1 MIKKISKWILITSS
15 LFFSTICNA
24 GTITVTEETTRT
36 VTVPKVITEI
46 VTETVETTVTEEVT
60 NTVLTPTTSPNL
72 LENQGFEKDN
82 NGNTVTDWSVTG
94 GAVQIRTNC
103 GPSKGTC
110 AKTNNASTGGSTLTQ
125 TMNLNDTMTVDEI
138 NAGFSLSYG
147 SDVWSHRSNQTV
159 GSCTSITQANDC
171 KDVFSITL
179 TLTDEGDVVQEWEHE
194 FELTTSGWDTSTYD
208 FTQTVGSN
216 DYTEVSA
223 MLELFGVDAGFHS
236 GFFGP
241 RFDNTSLTVTYDAIS
256 FVTEQITRTI
266 TEEIEKE
273 IQRTIFVQEDRVFVT
288 TREIE
293 VPDPISMETSNMSVS
308 AIESPGT
315 DITTE
320 IETVEV
326 MASPAIE
333 PIAAITT
340 ESTSSNIETISEAAP
355 AIEAIET
362 ESIVSIGTTESD
374 SSEVEA
380 SVENTVQEIEAK
392 VEQEM
397 ASSDTVEP
405 VSNNVAEVKDKQSSE
420 DSGSNETV
428 EVKVKVEKS
437 ETKKEIASNVANSI
451 LNSMDRYGAV
461 TQVTQLAIMN
471 SIGVGSQFS
480 TYETALADQSTW
492 YDSTSVY
499 ASMPQLRDPTST
511 ILTGAQNLQMDA
523 LISSGKY

>member
-1 MIKKISKWILITSS
+1 MKKISTWIFITSS

-24 GTITVTEETTRT
+24 GTITVTEETTMT

-72 LENQGFEKDN
+72 LENPGFEKDS

-103 GPSKGTC
+103 GPSRGTC

-125 TMNLNDTMTVDEI
+125 TMDLNDTMTIDEI
-138 NAGFSLSYG
+138 NAGFTLSYG
-147 SDVWSHRSNQTV
+147 SDVWSHRSNQTLA
-159 GSCTSITQANDC
+159 SCTSITQATDC
-171 KDVFSITL
+171 KDIFSITL
-179 TLTDEGDVVQEWEHE
+179 TLTDEGDVVQKWEHE

-223 MLELFGVDAGFHS
+223 MLELFGVDAGFHTN
-236 GFFGP
+236 FFGP
-241 RFDNTSLTVTYDAIS
+241 RFDNTSLTVSYDAIS

-266 TEEIEKE
+266 VEQVEKE

-288 TREIE
+288 TKEIE
-293 VPDPISMETSNMSVS
+293 IPDPMTMETSNMTVS
-308 AIESPGT
+308 TIESPGT
-315 DITTE
+315 
-320 IETVEV
+320 ETNTVEAVEV
-326 MASPAIE
+326 MVSPAIE
-333 PIAAITT
+333 PIAAI
-340 ESTSSNIETISEAAP
+340 ENTSNNIETVSEAAP
-355 AIEAIET
+355 TIESIET

-405 VSNNVAEVKDKQSSE
+405 VSNNVTEVKDKQTSE

-511 ILTGAQNLQMDA
+511 ILTGAQDLQMDA